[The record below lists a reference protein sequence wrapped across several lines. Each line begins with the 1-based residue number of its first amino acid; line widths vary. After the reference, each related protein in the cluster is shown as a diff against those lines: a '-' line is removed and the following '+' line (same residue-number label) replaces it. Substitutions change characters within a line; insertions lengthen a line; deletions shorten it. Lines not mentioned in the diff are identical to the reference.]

1 MQIEVSALLQGLLLL
16 STLVAGGWGIIRYLD
31 TRIEASK
38 SAASQQLEAAKLLF
52 DQRMTLLEG
61 KVDQRVTRLEAKT
74 DQMRDA
80 FASKDDIHRIERTL
94 NQLRTDLMELIGK
107 IVKP

>member
-1 MQIEVSALLQGLLLL
+1 MQIEVAALIQGLILV

-31 TRIEASK
+31 TRIEAAK
-38 SAASQQLEAAKLLF
+38 SAALQQTEAAKMLF
-52 DQRMTLLEG
+52 EQKLTLQES
-61 KVDQRVTRLEAKT
+61 KVDQRVTRLESKT

>member
-1 MQIEVSALLQGLLLL
+1 MQIELSHLLQGLLVL
-16 STLVAGGWGIIRYLD
+16 STVIGGGWGIIRYLD
-31 TRIEASK
+31 SRVD
-38 SAASQQLEAAKLLF
+38 AAKAQSVQQIEAAKQLA
-52 DQRMTLLEG
+52 DKATRDLEA
-61 KVDQRVTRLEAKT
+61 KVDQRVTRNEAKI

-94 NQLRTDLMELIGK
+94 NQLRTDLMDLIGK